1 MFYLFKPLY
10 ELSGGQYESLR
21 WSALVFNVACVALL
35 LALVARRARPTLAV
49 VLTAGLGLYLLRV
62 PDLLASPWNPHLLVL
77 PLGLLLAA
85 CAALLAGDLR
95 FGPAVAVLGSW
106 LVQTH
111 LSATPTV
118 VAVVGSTL
126 LWRRAYPGED
136 TSPDRRRFWTG
147 VSVAALAAM
156 WILPLAEQFTATDGN
171 LGVIYRS
178 FRAPLA
184 GPSMRE
190 GVAGASSALA
200 SSVLPN
206 WSLAWGAH
214 VVRTVSVAGLA
225 IAIAPLLAAP
235 WTAGRL
241 DAARDHV
248 GAALT
253 ALGLVATLA
262 AFWSASHI
270 QGDIFDQL
278 VFWIPIIGILNIS
291 CLVSAGLL
299 WIAARFERRFVFR
312 PAVVTPLV
320 WIALVGSSANGV
332 RELYRAHRLS
342 FDEPAAERARPSRRR
357 CTTTWPAKDFGGR
370 SYQWVS

>member
-1 MFYLFKPLY
+1 M
-10 ELSGGQYESLR
+10 
-21 WSALVFNVACVALL
+21 L

-49 VLTAGLGLYLLRV
+49 ALTAGLGLYLLRV

-126 LWRRAYPGED
+126 LWRRADPGED

-184 GPSMRE
+184 GPSMRVTSTV
-190 GVAGASSALA
+190 GSAVRSSAG
-200 SSVLPN
+200 N
-206 WSLAWGAH
+206 
-214 VVRTVSVAGLA
+214 
-225 IAIAPLLAAP
+225 
-235 WTAGRL
+235 
-241 DAARDHV
+241 
-248 GAALT
+248 
-253 ALGLVATLA
+253 
-262 AFWSASHI
+262 
-270 QGDIFDQL
+270 
-278 VFWIPIIGILNIS
+278 
-291 CLVSAGLL
+291 
-299 WIAARFERRFVFR
+299 
-312 PAVVTPLV
+312 
-320 WIALVGSSANGV
+320 
-332 RELYRAHRLS
+332 LS
-342 FDEPAAERARPSRRR
+342 
-357 CTTTWPAKDFGGR
+357 
-370 SYQWVS
+370 